1 MQSILIVSEVKNHL
15 MLSIKEHLKNIAY
28 NGALLPADI
37 ETINEFKDP
46 LNGILVS
53 ADWETIKQQQALN
66 ILKNRAIS
74 EGIPIFTIGHKDSL
88 KVLRLII
95 SERLVC
101 YEFVRPINM
110 HVSEMASTIDS
121 LIKQY
126 NQQKKILVVDDS
138 GAMLRAVKGWL
149 GDKYSVFTANSGA
162 MAIKY
167 LALNRPDLI
176 LLDYEMPVVDG
187 KQVLEM
193 IRTETDF
200 ANIPVIFLTKRGDNE
215 AMQNVKELKP
225 EGYLL
230 KTMES
235 SMIVEA
241 IDEFFTKQKTAN

>member
-1 MQSILIVSEVKNHL
+1 MQNILIVSEVKNHL
-15 MLSIKEHLKNIAY
+15 MLSIKEHLKNASY
-28 NGALLPADI
+28 NGHLVPADI
-37 ETINEFKDP
+37 GAIDDVKVS

-66 ILKNRAIS
+66 VLKNRAIS

-88 KVLRLII
+88 KVLKLII
-95 SERLVC
+95 SDRLVAH
-101 YEFVRPINM
+101 EFVRPINM
-110 HVSEMASTIDS
+110 HVSDMVNKMDS

-193 IRTETDF
+193 IRAETDF
-200 ANIPVIFLTKRGDNE
+200 ADIPVMFLTKRSDNDSIT
-215 AMQNVKELKP
+215 NVKELKP

-235 SMIVEA
+235 SMIVQA
-241 IDEFFTKQKTAN
+241 IDEFFTKQKKG